1 MFIVPLRRRATSRRS
16 RELAARLSAVI
27 ADYRRQEPSVSPEE
41 IGSAL
46 SELEGDDAIERNH
59 RRRSIVGS
67 TVGLMA
73 ALSIG
78 MAVSAKQHADANQL
92 WPLALVGIGLIA
104 VVVALLVRW
113 RDR

>member
-1 MFIVPLRRRATSRRS
+1 MLIVPHRRRATSLRT

-46 SELEGDDAIERNH
+46 GDLEGDDAIDRH
-59 RRRSIVGS
+59 YRRRSIVRS

-78 MAVSAKQHADANQL
+78 LAVSAWQHADTSQL
-92 WPLALVGIGLIA
+92 WPLALVGVGFAA
-104 VVVALLVRW
+104 VVVVLLIRLQ
-113 RDR
+113 DR

>member
-1 MFIVPLRRRATSRRS
+1 MLIVPHRRRATSLRT

-46 SELEGDDAIERNH
+46 GALQGDDAIDRH
-59 RRRSIVGS
+59 YVRRSIVGS

-78 MAVSAKQHADANQL
+78 LAVSARQHGDTTQL
-92 WPLALVGIGLIA
+92 WPLALLGIGVAA
-104 VVVALLVRW
+104 VVVVRLIRW